1 MKATAPVLV
10 KKSALAAPVRAA
22 APSQPKPAVSAALPK
37 GAESARKTW
46 AKLFGGAA

>member
-1 MKATAPVLV
+1 MKTAPVLL
-10 KKSALAAPVRAA
+10 KKAALAAPVRAA
-22 APSQPKPAVSAALPK
+22 APSPAAKPVSSALPK